1 MDFTN
6 ITLSVP
12 GGAILAPPWFVA
24 SALLQAIAD
33 MFVRSRTYPTNTLLM
48 SLLSEHFAEALRT
61 SYNLPTLPRP
71 EVFGHLG
78 S

>member
-1 MDFTN
+1 MDCTN
-6 ITLSVP
+6 INLSVP

-33 MFVRSRTYPTNTLLM
+33 MFVRSRTYPTDT
-48 SLLSEHFAEALRT
+48 LLSEHFVEALRT
-61 SYNLPTLPRP
+61 SYKLPTLPRP